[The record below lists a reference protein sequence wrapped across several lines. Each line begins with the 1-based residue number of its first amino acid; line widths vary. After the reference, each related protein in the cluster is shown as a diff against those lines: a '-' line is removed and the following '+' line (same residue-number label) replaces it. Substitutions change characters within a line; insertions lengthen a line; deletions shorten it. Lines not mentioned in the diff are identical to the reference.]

1 MKPIITAVVTLVLG
15 ILIGSVIGIAVGP
28 SLMPSQVTP
37 TGANTT
43 VTTTASGGTANS
55 LANLKV
61 GLILPITPEDYSWN
75 YQANYSLSLLAKEFG
90 FNYTVAEN
98 LFDGTSAE
106 PVATQW
112 ATQGYNVIIGQGVQ
126 YQDMFIKIAPQF
138 PNTLFL
144 CVDCFKGGHDGTDP
158 GNVGDVWWYMADGA
172 YLIGMLAGNLT
183 KTNVIGLV
191 GGGRVPSIWAGHEA
205 FKRGVLAVNPKVTF
219 IETWMPFSWADVA
232 GAKKAAEEAADQGA
246 DFVFSSGDG
255 VDVGVRQAAQEK
267 NIYCSGVYAD
277 SAHLDPAHIVTSI
290 VVHWDIAYLSALADY
305 ARGDYQNIWLQADLF
320 TGMVTLGQFGSM
332 VTPSMQSAILQQEI
346 NMQTSSGLP
355 FHLDFSCFDNG
366 NQPQCK
372 P

>member
-1 MKPIITAVVTLVLG
+1 MKPMITAVVTLVLG
-15 ILIGSVIGIAVGP
+15 ILIGSVIGIGIGP

-37 TGANTT
+37 SGANTT
-43 VTTTASGGTANS
+43 VTTTASGAMAS
-55 LANLKV
+55 ALAKLKV

-75 YQANYSLSLLAKEFG
+75 YQANYSLVLIASEFG

-112 ATQGYNVIIGQGVQ
+112 ATQGYNVIIGQGIQ

-320 TGMVTLGQFGSM
+320 SGMVTLGQFGSM
-332 VTPSMQSAILQQEI
+332 VTANMQAAILQQEI
-346 NMQTSSGLP
+346 NLQTTSGLP

>member
-1 MKPIITAVVTLVLG
+1 MKPMVTAVVTLVIGL
-15 ILIGSVIGIAVGP
+15 LVGSVIGIAIGP
-28 SLMPSQVTP
+28 SVMPSQVTP

-43 VTTTASGGTANS
+43 VTTTASGAMAS
-55 LANLKV
+55 ALAKLKV
-61 GLILPITPEDYSWN
+61 GLIEPITPEDYSWN
-75 YQANYSLSLLAKEFG
+75 YQANYSLSLLAQQFG

-112 ATQGYNVIIGQGVQ
+112 ATSGYNVIIGQGIQ

-144 CVDCFKGGHDGTDP
+144 CVDCFNGGHDGTDP

-172 YLIGMLAGNLT
+172 YLVGMLAGNLT
-183 KTNVIGLV
+183 KTNILGLV

-205 FKRGVLAVNPKVTF
+205 FKRGALAVNPKVTF

-255 VDVGVRQAAQEK
+255 VDVGVRQAAAEK

-277 SAHLDPAHIVTSI
+277 SSHLDPAHIVTSI

-320 TGMVTLGQFGSM
+320 SGMVSLGQFGSM
-332 VTPSMQSAILQQEI
+332 VPASMQAWILHQEI
-346 NMQTSSGLP
+346 NMQTTNGVP
-355 FHLDFSCFDNG
+355 YHLDFSCFDNG
-366 NQPQCK
+366 TQPQCK
-372 P
+372 I